1 MSALGFQK
9 VAVMLQQFSSLCE
22 GNVLQGLSVRLRLH
36 KNRGSWDGTNRSNSV
51 LTIQSLQ
58 GGLAMRSSVKS
69 LSDSYLAATAKRHQA
84 SVQGAI
90 RPGAMRSGKVLVF
103 AVLVVLGLLP
113 IRAAGGQSQDAVSL
127 TPRSLSDLVAVQD
140 DKGGTTLYLAD
151 TDTGAIYVQSVPS
164 KGPTKLTLEAF
175 HLFFRSK
182 EIPKPSALAYHG
194 GRLFIADADAPSI
207 VEVSIDTLRTRVLWR
222 GKPLQSPVSIAV
234 SDGGS
239 IAVADLAAQA
249 VFVMSNANGSNMA
262 QQNAQSG
269 GPGLREIRPF
279 TEPVRVV
286 KNGYGFMV
294 LDQHEGTIFDTSS
307 GDKPREAQT
316 KTGTIRTSIS
326 KGFGQPFALRDFAFY
341 RGIYYLTD
349 KRRIITCV
357 QNRGDVL
364 VNFINNSSD
373 IGPAS
378 IFVTEDSLFL
388 ADMRARAILKLPR
401 QVPVSVSMD
410 TDVQTSNAALIAIY
424 QYLFSRGILPT
435 RTYVANRDYA
445 TLEELLIEKNVLIM
459 GLGGNESDHSI
470 HEDPIRTKLETLMC
484 KINGDLCATQGGNH
498 ALARKIVF
506 GQKIGLPEVSIST
519 SLTTGKVALGGR
531 PVSTHLQERVPWQV
545 DRSKIDSKYLVRINA
560 LLSRTIEGELTRS
573 DFILTTPRQNLEPG
587 TILRIEK
594 GQDIPTGNIGNCGI
608 PIEERKEPLNLPE
621 TVTAGVNGD
630 YLPRRASRAQ
640 TKIDLRRLGV
650 ESVEVHFDKAF
661 TESLNRSALALG
673 FGKAEVRACIQQGS
687 GSGQY
692 VVRDALKVTGASY
705 RLLDKGGSIVTL
717 TEADLQRWNLL
728 GSPDP
733 TGKWSLIVTE
743 PFYIGYRVSPWDKQA
758 TGIGE
763 NWAVL
768 TDPAKIKPGSNQD
781 FFSLTL
787 GSLTLPRTRWL
798 VSALVNSDDLDNETS
813 ELRKLEVQYPGVR
826 LLSREELPT
835 KTAGFAMGV
844 GAQDTLETVQKNRQT
859 LKEEISSPKRET
871 ISGRGI
877 MIGIG
882 EKGGTVD
889 RRHPDFVS
897 DGRSAF
903 LKPVDSFAA
912 EFEVIPAS
920 GTPPAE
926 RKIKEFNSETDHGT
940 HVAGLLAARQT
951 SLTPGLLPGAGLF
964 LIDTASP
971 ANLQQSINDAMNR
984 GVFLFNFSFTIEG
997 NAQTSNALRN
1007 LRNEMR
1013 DSWRDQLFIVAAG
1026 NESRDLKDFDVLP
1039 IKWAEEVKN
1048 IIGVAASKAR
1058 EDFLDNWVDRE
1069 GITRQGSNFGKRY
1082 IHLLAPGLHVY
1093 STTPNNTYAE
1103 ATGTSQAAPQV
1114 TAAAGML
1121 WAKGITQPL
1130 RIKARLIYTA
1140 DWFNSFQNKVW
1151 GGLLNIERA
1160 VREPNRDYL
1169 FTQSSPK
1176 QLKVIVVSGTP
1187 NSIRVLSGRID
1198 DPTDA
1203 AVQRPGQIPFQKVLR
1218 ITRLPDATYRVFY
1231 LDGTTMR
1238 VLINADLDGVVA
1250 CDELLEWDANTESFK
1265 ETEASRA
1272 ECRAGIR
1279 VSQVFDYV
1287 AKVPPS
1293 VNF

>member
-1 MSALGFQK
+1 
-9 VAVMLQQFSSLCE
+9 
-22 GNVLQGLSVRLRLH
+22 
-36 KNRGSWDGTNRSNSV
+36 
-51 LTIQSLQ
+51 
-58 GGLAMRSSVKS
+58 MRSSVE
-69 LSDSYLAATAKRHQA
+69 DSINRQLGTTARVRRSSMTMAWAALAIILTLPA
-84 SVQGAI
+84 QGT
-90 RPGAMRSGKVLVF
+90 GQ
-103 AVLVVLGLLP
+103 
-113 IRAAGGQSQDAVSL
+113 QSQDPDGL
-127 TPRSLSDLVAVQD
+127 KPRSFTDLIAVQ
-140 DKGGTTLYLAD
+140 KEKSGTTLYLAD
-151 TDTGAIYVQSVPS
+151 ADTGAVYVQSAPL
-164 KGPTKLTLEAF
+164 KGPAKLKLEDF
-175 HLFFRSK
+175 RPFFRSK
-182 EIPKPSALAYHG
+182 EIRRPTALAYQG
-194 GRLFIADADAPSI
+194 GRLFIADASTPSI
-207 VEVSIDTLRTRVLWR
+207 VEVTLDTLSTRVLWQ
-222 GKPLQSPVSIAV
+222 GKPLQNPVSIAI

-239 IAVADLAAQA
+239 IAVTDLGAQS
-249 VFVMSNANGSNMA
+249 VFVISNTHASNMG
-262 QQNAQSG
+262 QQNGKQGSA
-269 GPGLREIRPF
+269 PGLREIRSF
-279 TEPVRVV
+279 AKPVRVV
-286 KNGYGFMV
+286 KNGYEFLV
-294 LDQHEGTIFDTSS
+294 LDQNEGIIFDTSS

-316 KTGTIRTSIS
+316 KTGTLSAAVS
-326 KGFGQPFALRDFAFY
+326 KSVDGPFVIRDFAFY

-349 KRRIITCV
+349 KKRIITCV

-364 VNFINNSSD
+364 VNFIDNSPD
-373 IGPAS
+373 IGPDR
-378 IFVTEDSLFL
+378 ILVTEEKLFL
-388 ADMRARAILKLPR
+388 ADTRAGTILGLPR
-401 QVPVSVSMD
+401 QVPVSVNMD
-410 TDVQTSNAALIAIY
+410 TDVPSSNAALVAMY
-424 QYLFSRGILPT
+424 QYLFLRGILP
-435 RTYVANRDYA
+435 NRSHLAEHDYQ
-445 TLEELLIEKNVLIM
+445 TLEQLLLEKNVLIM
-459 GLGGNESDHSI
+459 ELSGKESNHAT
-470 HEDPIRTKLETLMC
+470 HEDPTRTQLETLIC
-484 KINGDLCATQGGNH
+484 KLNGDICALPGTNH
-498 ALARKIVF
+498 PLARKIVA
-506 GQKIGLPEVSIST
+506 GEKIRLPDVSITS
-519 SLTTGKVALGGR
+519 SLTTSKVDLGGR
-531 PVSTHLQERVPWQV
+531 SVAVHLQERVVRWGD
-545 DRSKIDSKYLVRINA
+545 DRNKIDTKYLVRINA
-560 LLSRTIEGELTRS
+560 SLSRTLEGELTRY

-594 GQDIPTGNIGNCGI
+594 GQETPTGNTGKCNI
-608 PIEERKEPLNLPE
+608 PLEAKKEPLNLPE
-621 TVTAGVNGD
+621 TVTTVASGE
-630 YLPRRASRAQ
+630 YLPRRVLRPQ
-640 TKIDLRRLGV
+640 TRIDLRSLGV
-650 ESVEVHFDKAF
+650 ESIEIHFDKAL
-661 TESLNRSALALG
+661 TESLNRSALAQG
-673 FGKAEVRACIQQGS
+673 FSKAEVRECIQQSS

-692 VVRDALKVTGASY
+692 VVNDALRVTGASY
-705 RLLDKGGSIVTL
+705 RLLGKGGSIVML
-717 TEADLQRWNLL
+717 TEADLKRWELL
-728 GSPDP
+728 GSSDP
-733 TGKWSLIVTE
+733 SGKWSLVVTE
-743 PFYIGYRVSPWDKQA
+743 PFYIGYRLAPWDKQG
-758 TGIGE
+758 TMVSS

-781 FFSLTL
+781 FFSLTVGL
-787 GSLTLPRTRWL
+787 LNLPRTRWL
-798 VSALVNSDDLDNETS
+798 VSALVNIDDLNDETS
-813 ELRKLEVQYPGVR
+813 ELRKLEVRYPGVR

-835 KTAGFAMGV
+835 RAAGSALGLA
-844 GAQDTLETVQKNRQT
+844 AQDTLETVQKNRQT
-859 LKEEISSPKRET
+859 LKDDVSYPKKEV

-882 EKGGTVD
+882 EKGGTLD
-889 RRHPDFVS
+889 RRHPDFAS

-903 LKPVDSFAA
+903 LKPVDSTGA

-920 GTPPAE
+920 DTPPAE
-926 RKIKEFNSETDHGT
+926 RRIKDFNTDTDHGT

-951 SLTPGLLPGAGLF
+951 SRTPGLLPSAGLF
-964 LIDTASP
+964 VIDTASP

-1013 DSWRDQLFIVAAG
+1013 DSWRDQLFVVAAG

-1048 IIGVAASKAR
+1048 IIGVAASKGK

-1169 FTQSSPK
+1169 STQSDPK

-1203 AVQRPGQIPFQKVLR
+1203 AVQRPAQIPFQKVLR

-1238 VLINADLDGVVA
+1238 LLANADLDGVIT
-1250 CDELLEWDANTESFK
+1250 CDELLEWDLNTESFK

-1272 ECRAGIR
+1272 ECRQGIR